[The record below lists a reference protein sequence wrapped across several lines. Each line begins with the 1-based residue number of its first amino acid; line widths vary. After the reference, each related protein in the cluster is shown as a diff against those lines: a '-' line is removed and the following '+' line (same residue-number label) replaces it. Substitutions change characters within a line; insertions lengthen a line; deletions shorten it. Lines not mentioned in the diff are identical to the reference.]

1 MKSNY
6 LLLILLFYI
15 NLNSKS
21 QNPICPI
28 GTYIADP
35 TGRVWNDGNIYIYG
49 STDDNVNHWCSY
61 NHDILY
67 SKDLISWNI
76 KNNIFSTKGEYDKV
90 KETDALLYAPDAMF
104 RNGLYYLYFCTPDLS
119 YSEGVAISK
128 SPLGPF
134 HSPKKLNITNHN
146 EIDPTVFIDDD
157 GQAYY
162 YWGQATL
169 KGAKMKSNMTEIDES
184 TIKTDIITNEKH
196 FFHEG
201 SFVFKRNGIYYILY
215 AHDGRRDRRPTCLG
229 YATSNSPLGPFTYRG
244 IVIDNFGCDPES
256 WNNHGSIIQFKNQW
270 YVLYHRSS
278 HASQVMRRA
287 CIEPIYFNS
296 DGSIDEV
303 EMTSQGAGEA
313 LNAFSKIEAER
324 ACLLNGYCR
333 IKLIATNNEA
343 VCDIKNRD
351 WIAYKYLNFKNG
363 ANIFE
368 ADIMPSCGGYINIR
382 LDGIDGKIIG
392 RLYIEPQKTLYK
404 KIKTYSCNLSDNPR
418 GIHSL
423 YLEFI
428 GFENGSK
435 LFDIDNFYFK

>member
-1 MKSNY
+1 
-6 LLLILLFYI
+6 
-15 NLNSKS
+15 
-21 QNPICPI
+21 
-28 GTYIADP
+28 
-35 TGRVWNDGNIYIYG
+35 
-49 STDDNVNHWCSY
+49 
-61 NHDILY
+61 
-67 SKDLISWNI
+67 
-76 KNNIFSTKGEYDKV
+76 
-90 KETDALLYAPDAMF
+90 
-104 RNGLYYLYFCTPDLS
+104 
-119 YSEGVAISK
+119 
-128 SPLGPF
+128 
-134 HSPKKLNITNHN
+134 
-146 EIDPTVFIDDD
+146 
-157 GQAYY
+157 
-162 YWGQATL
+162 
-169 KGAKMKSNMTEIDES
+169 
-184 TIKTDIITNEKH
+184 
-196 FFHEG
+196 
-201 SFVFKRNGIYYILY
+201 
-215 AHDGRRDRRPTCLG
+215 
-229 YATSNSPLGPFTYRG
+229 
-244 IVIDNFGCDPES
+244 
-256 WNNHGSIIQFKNQW
+256 
-270 YVLYHRSS
+270 
-278 HASQVMRRA
+278 MRRA